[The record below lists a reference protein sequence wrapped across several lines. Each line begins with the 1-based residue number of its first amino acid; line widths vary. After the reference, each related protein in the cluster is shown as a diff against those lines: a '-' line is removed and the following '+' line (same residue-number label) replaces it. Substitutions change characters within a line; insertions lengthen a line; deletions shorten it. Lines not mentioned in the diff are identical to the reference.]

1 MFGLSA
7 QILGLRPME
16 LVIIAVLIVILFGAR
31 RIPELARGVADGIK
45 TFKKTMKDDDDDK
58 QKPA

>member
-7 QILGLRPME
+7 LIMGLQPME
-16 LVIIAVLIVILFGAR
+16 LVVIALVLVVLFGAR

-45 TFKKTMKDDDDDK
+45 TFKKTMKDDDEE
-58 QKPA
+58 KPKTT

>member
-58 QKPA
+58 PKPT